1 MHVDITAH
9 RPGGAALI
17 GTTPQTN
24 GRILRANNK
33 LAALLGSTPA
43 ALTGSRM
50 CDYIHPQDRP
60 RAEDAFVRLIRGA
73 RNLYE
78 MTGDLLAADGSARR
92 VTAYASLVTADVHRV
107 VLIRVLAV
115 PE

>member
-24 GRILRANNK
+24 GRILRTNNK

-50 CDYIHPQDRP
+50 CDHIHPQDRP
-60 RAEDAFVRLIRGA
+60 RAEDAFVRLVRGA

-78 MTGDLLAADGSARR
+78 MTGDLLAADGTPRR

-115 PE
+115 PD

>member
-1 MHVDITAH
+1 MHVEVTSH
-9 RPGGAALI
+9 GPGGAALI
-17 GTTPQTN
+17 GTTPQTH
-24 GRILRANNK
+24 GRILRTNNK
-33 LAALLGSTPA
+33 LAALLGTTPA
-43 ALTGSRM
+43 ELTGSRM
-50 CDYIHPQDRP
+50 CDHILPEDRP

-78 MTGDLLAADGSARR
+78 MTGHLLAADGTARR

-107 VLIRVLAV
+107 VLIRVLAL